1 MASSPVLRPT
11 HSTLNEC
18 LRFCHRIKL
27 TFPDSIV
34 SRCESGRKAVT
45 RAAYL
50 LFYRRRSPVPLGPP
64 ELQRV
69 VTADVSNPDSDEE
82 NNTDADDQQARSRSP
97 AGNGLR
103 LGDSS
108 RNGSSSAGAVGAGA
122 AVLRG
127 DGYQRS
133 AAGNRPKNGAAA
145 ANLSDDDDEDLPPY
159 ADEDEGFAE
168 DSYNTNPWAAAET
181 DRPMWS
187 FNALSDNPVRNDNDS
202 DTGGVAS
209 DTGAASTG
217 DGMELSDRLL
227 EDFGDDEP
235 IKGGWGGV
243 GTPVTQQED
252 EVAEIRLTGD

>member
-1 MASSPVLRPT
+1 MR
-11 HSTLNEC
+11 
-18 LRFCHRIKL
+18 L

-64 ELQRV
+64 ELQKV
-69 VTADVSNPDSDEE
+69 VTADVSNPDSDDE
-82 NNTDADDQQARSRSP
+82 NNTDADDQQTRSRSP

-133 AAGNRPKNGAAA
+133 AAGSRPKSGAAA
-145 ANLSDDDDEDLPPY
+145 VNLSDEDDEDLPPY
-159 ADEDEGFAE
+159 ADEDEGYAE
-168 DSYNTNPWAAAET
+168 DSYSTNPWTAGDS

-187 FNALSDNPVRNDNDS
+187 FNALSENTIRNDNDS

-217 DGMELSDRLL
+217 DSMELSNRLL
-227 EDFGDDEP
+227 EDFGDEEP
-235 IKGGWGGV
+235 IKGRWDGV
-243 GTPVTQQED
+243 GTPVLQQED
-252 EVAEIRLTGD
+252 EVAEIRLAGE